1 MDKPEFKSKDE
12 LYDYLEDKA
21 WTIREKV
28 IWLTGIAGGS
38 HVGGGLSMAD
48 IMAVLYFHTM
58 NFDAKQPKWPERD
71 RFILSKGHGAVCLC
85 PTLAMA
91 GFFED
96 SFLEGFN
103 HFGSACGMH
112 PDAKKIPGVEVSTG
126 SLGHGLS
133 IGVGMGL
140 SARLDGASWRT
151 YVLMGDGEL
160 QEGLIWEGAMA
171 AAHYKL
177 GSLVGIVDR
186 NGLEIDGTT
195 EEIMALEPLTD
206 KWASFGWEPHVID
219 GNSVPELVAAF
230 DALPAAD
237 AKKPH
242 VIIANTI
249 KGKGVPFIEGQS
261 KWHYGG
267 IDEDTEQ
274 EWIEA
279 LKNSRPRPRGVS

>member
-1 MDKPEFKSKDE
+1 MDKPDFKSKDE

-28 IWLTGIAGGS
+28 IWLTGMAGGS
-38 HVGGGLSMAD
+38 HLGGGLSMAD
-48 IMAVLYFHTM
+48 IMAVLYFYTM
-58 NFDAKQPKWPERD
+58 NYKVEQPKWPERD

-85 PTLAMA
+85 PTLSMA
-91 GFFED
+91 GFFEE
-96 SFLEGFN
+96 SFLDGFN

-133 IGVGMGL
+133 IAVGMGL
-140 SARLDGASWRT
+140 AARLDKASWRT
-151 YVLMGDGEL
+151 FVLMGDGEL

-177 GSLVGIVDR
+177 GNIVGIVDR

-195 EEIMALEPLTD
+195 EDIMALEPLTD
-206 KWASFGWEPHVID
+206 KWQSFGWEPHVID

-230 DALPAAD
+230 DALPGAD
-237 AKKPH
+237 TETPQ
-242 VIIANTI
+242 VIIANTV
-249 KGKGVPFIEGQS
+249 KGKGVLDIEGQT

-267 IDEDTEQ
+267 LDEDTEK
-274 EWIEA
+274 EFIEA
-279 LKNSRPRPRGVS
+279 LKKSRPQPRRVS